1 MVVVVLEAEADLD
14 PVSGDDFL
22 CSWVTEALRFSS
34 LTAATGAAAAVPSL
48 EIEPSLLAEQLELCL
63 YLSDSFLLWSSS
75 GSL

>member
-34 LTAATGAAAAVPSL
+34 LTAAAAAAVPSL